1 MITITISI
9 DLKYQSGYFYLY
21 FLEVT
26 MSTLTAAELKR
37 RGVSA
42 LVHGLR
48 EDGEAIITVHGKNR
62 YVVMT
67 VEKYESLRDLEL
79 TEAVREA
86 RADYNAGR
94 IADTTVK
101 GHIRRIRDDL

>member
-1 MITITISI
+1 
-9 DLKYQSGYFYLY
+9 
-21 FLEVT
+21 

-42 LVHGLR
+42 LTPVLR
-48 EDGEAIITVHGKNR
+48 KEGEAIITVHGKAR

-67 VEKYESLRDLEL
+67 AEKYDTLRELEL
-79 TEAVREA
+79 SEAVREA

-94 IADTTVK
+94 IADNSVK
-101 GHIRRIRDDL
+101 KHLQRIENEI